1 MVVATATAFTAHT
14 IADACRRFLPALPD
28 DLLVNG
34 GGARNPTLMR
44 MLAELLPETN
54 VAASDTEGINADA
67 KEAMLFALL
76 AHDGLAGLPTNIPS
90 ATGASRAVTLGN
102 LTRL

>member
-1 MVVATATAFTAHT
+1 
-14 IADACRRFLPALPD
+14 
-28 DLLVNG
+28 
-34 GGARNPTLMR
+34 
-44 MLAELLPETN
+44 MLAEALPAVE
-54 VAASDTEGINADA
+54 VMPSDATGIDADA

-90 ATGASRAVTLGN
+90 ATGASRAVTLGA